1 MREKQG
7 ALDSGTKGTD
17 AGEGTRLTTGMK
29 RKSTL
34 LNAET
39 HTLHLFLPEN
49 EKPSSVSDDSSLG
62 IQASPIESIQT
73 LAVRIPPP
81 VKWPRSVFLHQSP
94 TQTHRASHVCVR
106 ALLVT
111 SSQRQNH
118 QRVKKELRRNRDIS
132 RSRGEKNYYLCI

>member
-73 LAVRIPPP
+73 LAVRIDLKLLGPQHQEAWLLNGAAGALAWVLPHSSPGEAALCP
-81 VKWPRSVFLHQSP
+81 VR
-94 TQTHRASHVCVR
+94 VR
-106 ALLVT
+106 VH
-111 SSQRQNH
+111 S
-118 QRVKKELRRNRDIS
+118 
-132 RSRGEKNYYLCI
+132 GPLC